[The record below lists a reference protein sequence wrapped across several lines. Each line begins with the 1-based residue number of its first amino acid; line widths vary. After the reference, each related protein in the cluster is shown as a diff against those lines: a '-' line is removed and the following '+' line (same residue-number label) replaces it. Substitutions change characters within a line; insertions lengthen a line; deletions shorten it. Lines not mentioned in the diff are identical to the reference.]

1 MTACARC
8 GASRYIKAR
17 DLCTPCWTTC
27 DRDGT
32 LVDWPPRKVRR
43 SLPEV
48 LDEYEPLAHAG
59 RSHKEIAARLGYR
72 ATKYLMQRVVLARA
86 ER

>member
-17 DLCTPCWTTC
+17 DLCTPCYSSC
-27 DRDGT
+27 SADGT
-32 LVDWPPRKVRR
+32 LVDWPPRAVRR

-48 LDEYEPLAHAG
+48 LGEYRALRDRGLADQ
-59 RSHKEIAARLGYR
+59 EIADRLGYR
-72 ATKYLMQRVVLARA
+72 ALWWLRKRVELARA
-86 ER
+86 EL